1 MAGQPVKLTNEK
13 LTELKEAFMLF
24 DYTKSGR
31 ISSRDIGAVVR
42 SVGLKPSE
50 AEIHDIQGQVQQ
62 MGGDVDLST
71 LVELVSS
78 NVTNPPAEK
87 PEAFREMFAM
97 YDKDGR
103 GAISV
108 SEMRHLLT
116 SVGEKLTDE
125 EADQLLKV
133 SGCVQ
138 NGQVQYDKFI
148 QVILKG

>member
-1 MAGQPVKLTNEK
+1 MAGQPVKLSNEK
-13 LTELKEAFMLF
+13 MTELRDAFMLF

-31 ISSRDIGAVVR
+31 INPRDLGPVVR

-50 AEIHDIQGQVQQ
+50 AEIHEMQAECQRIGEDPDLNTVVQ
-62 MGGDVDLST
+62 
-71 LVELVSS
+71 LVSS
-78 NVTNPPAEK
+78 KVTNPPSEK
-87 PEAFREMFAM
+87 PEAFRDMFSI
-97 YDKDGR
+97 YDKDNR
-103 GAISV
+103 GSISV
-108 SEMRHLLT
+108 QEMRHLLT

-148 QVILKG
+148 QVVLRG

>member
-1 MAGQPVKLTNEK
+1 
-13 LTELKEAFMLF
+13 MLF

-50 AEIHDIQGQVQQ
+50 AEIHEIQSQVQQ

-78 NVTNPPAEK
+78 HVTNPPAEK
-87 PEAFREMFAM
+87 PDAFREMFAM